1 MLGACDYHLRGL
13 RQDYTTSLA
22 CGHELWTVGVPA
34 TFRPDHLRG
43 TTASSL
49 RPLAREDAQYLA
61 RRPVPHGSVASIG
74 RASRRSRISGRTA
87 CPERAPGQPKINN
100 LHSVPPVS

>member
-1 MLGACDYHLRGL
+1 MLACDYHLRGL
-13 RQDYTTSLA
+13 RQDSTTSLA

-74 RASRRSRISGRTA
+74 RASRRSRISSLSGL
-87 CPERAPGQPKINN
+87 PRARSGPAEDQ
-100 LHSVPPVS
+100 